1 MTNEVEEEAQL
12 RREMDEDVAELR
24 ENHERANHQRAEV
37 YETELAE
44 WKAYEKAR
52 VSLSQ
57 FSYMYYPYNPLLK
70 LNVNCLV
77 LCAEKGSSQ
86 N

>member
-1 MTNEVEEEAQL
+1 MCCRVVTNEVEEEAQL

-24 ENHERANHQRAEV
+24 EDHERSNRQKAEV

-52 VSLSQ
+52 VSMS
-57 FSYMYYPYNPLLK
+57 
-70 LNVNCLV
+70 
-77 LCAEKGSSQ
+77 
-86 N
+86 

>member
-24 ENHERANHQRAEV
+24 EDHERANHQRAEV
-37 YETELAE
+37 YETELVE

-52 VSLSQ
+52 VS
-57 FSYMYYPYNPLLK
+57 
-70 LNVNCLV
+70 
-77 LCAEKGSSQ
+77 
-86 N
+86 